1 MDMKNASLQQW
12 LEYIEQAHP
21 KTIDL
26 GLHRLTEVGS
36 RGDLLNF
43 SLPVVMVA
51 GTNGKGSTVATLARL
66 LLAAGKRVGT
76 YTSPHLYHFSERIQI
91 NGQCLQDEKLCE
103 AFTEI
108 EILRE
113 KTKLTFFEFTTLAA
127 FNIFQKHKLE
137 LDIIILEIGLG
148 GRQDAVNVIHPDL
161 AIITSIGYDHQEY
174 LGQTLESIAYEK
186 AGILREGIPAILSH
200 EAQMA
205 SLLKQAE
212 ILHNT
217 LYVEAKDFEY
227 NNDEWRFG
235 DEVVK
240 LTNIYLPPNSVSLA
254 MAAYTILG
262 ERYFSLPEL
271 NMIAPSL
278 EKIMMKGRF
287 EQMIFNKTLIIFD
300 VAHNPQGAKWLAR
313 KMESLVCQ
321 GKIYAVWSSLADKDL
336 VGIIEPLIE
345 IVDVWCVGP
354 ICQTRAA
361 TKESL
366 CKALS
371 QNNVSEVCV
380 FPTIAKAF
388 HSTMEMVQAED
399 IVVVFG
405 SFYVVSEVMESLPS
419 FERDFQ
425 NNGLYKVD
433 SRPSDANSFAIS
445 GVTWKS

>member
-1 MDMKNASLQQW
+1 MDTKRASLQQW

-26 GLHRLTEVGS
+26 GLNRITEVGS
-36 RGDLLNF
+36 RGSLLNF
-43 SLPVVMVA
+43 TVPVVTVA
-51 GTNGKGSTVATLARL
+51 GTNGKGSTVATLAKL

-91 NGQCLQDEKLCE
+91 NGQCLQDEQLCE
-103 AFTEI
+103 AFTQI
-108 EILRE
+108 EVLRE
-113 KTKLTFFEFTTLAA
+113 KTQLTFFEFTTLAA
-127 FNIFQKHKLE
+127 FSIFQKHKLG
-137 LDIIILEIGLG
+137 LDIIILEVGLG
-148 GRQDAVNVIHPDL
+148 GRQDAVNVINPDL

-174 LGQTLESIAYEK
+174 LGQTLDSIAYEK
-186 AGILREGIPAILSH
+186 AGILREGIPVILSH

-205 SLLKQAE
+205 SLLEQTE
-212 ILHNT
+212 TLHNT

-235 DEVVK
+235 EKVVK

-262 ERYFSLPEL
+262 ERFFSLAEL
-271 NMIAPSL
+271 NMIAPDL

-287 EQMIFNKTLIIFD
+287 EQVIVNKTLIIFD
-300 VAHNPQGAKWLAR
+300 VAHNPQGAKWLAS
-313 KMESLVCQ
+313 KVKSLFCQ

-336 VGIIEPLIE
+336 SGIIEPLKE
-345 IVDVWCVGP
+345 IVDVWCVGA

-366 CKALS
+366 CKTLT
-371 QNNVSEVCV
+371 QNKVSEVCA
-380 FPTIAKAF
+380 FPTITKAF

-405 SFYVVSEVMESLPS
+405 SFYAVSEVMESLSS
-419 FERDFQ
+419 FEREFQ